1 MATTKILCY
10 THGLVD
16 GGAERLWACLATA
29 FKERGYDVVFV
40 QDFEAE
46 DNRSNLHP
54 DIPLVTLGKGH
65 FRATARLADVL
76 RREKPDIA
84 LSAVGGCNTKLL
96 AAMVLARS
104 QTQAIISY
112 HGYNEWTTGWLS
124 WFTYLS
130 LPILSRAASRTVAVS
145 EGLRDELVQRWR
157 AKPDK
162 TVTIHNPV
170 FFPAKID
177 PTTAEELAA
186 REPIVLAV
194 GRMVAEKD
202 FRTLIRAFRRVRTP
216 GARLVIMGKG
226 PQRAML
232 EREIKRLGLTNKV
245 SMPGYSREPWTA
257 YASAKVFTLSSVSEP
272 FGNVIVEAMAFGLPV
287 VATAC
292 SGPLEI
298 LKHGRHGRIV
308 SLRDE
313 VQLAQAIDDTL
324 ADPGD
329 PQERCKRAAAFSF
342 DVRVPAYT
350 ALFDEVLAER
360 HWLADNA
367 VRSELASGNQVA
379 VFEQEPTTD
388 AAP

>member
-1 MATTKILCY
+1 MSIAKILCY

-29 FKERGYDVVFV
+29 FKERGYNVVFV
-40 QDFEAE
+40 QDFEAD

-54 DIPLVTLGKGH
+54 DIPLITLGKGH
-65 FRATARLADVL
+65 FRATRRLADVL
-76 RREKPDIA
+76 KREQPDIA

-96 AAMVLARS
+96 AAIALSRVR
-104 QTQAIISY
+104 TQAIISY
-112 HGYNEWTTGWLS
+112 HGYNEWKTGWLS

-130 LPILSRAASRTVAVS
+130 LPVLSRAANRTVAVS
-145 EGLRDELVQRWR
+145 DGLRDELVRRWR
-157 AKPDK
+157 ANPDK
-162 TVTIHNPV
+162 TITIHNPV
-170 FFPAKID
+170 FFPAGI
-177 PTTAEELAA
+177 TTPSAQDFAA
-186 REPIVLAV
+186 RAPIVLAV
-194 GRMVAEKD
+194 GRLVVEKD

-216 GARLVIMGKG
+216 GARLVILGKG

-232 EREIKRLGLTNKV
+232 EREIKRLGLENKV
-245 SMPGYSREPWTA
+245 SMPGYSREPWAA
-257 YASAKVFTLSSVSEP
+257 YASAKVFALSSISEP

-308 SLRDE
+308 SLMDE

-329 PQERCKRAAAFSF
+329 PRERRKRAEIFSF

-360 HWLADNA
+360 NLREGGVIGNE
-367 VRSELASGNQVA
+367 VASSS
-379 VFEQEPTTD
+379 
-388 AAP
+388 